1 MRGGYEGGM
10 LGLGSGLE
18 EVFVFDSKSENR
30 LGSGLGSGLGLGPGL
45 RLGLGSGL
53 GLGSRLGL
61 GLGLWLEEVL
71 VFDSESENRDRAV
84 EAIEAVP
91 EARVRVRV
99 DLV

>member
-1 MRGGYEGGM
+1 M
-10 LGLGSGLE
+10 
-18 EVFVFDSKSENR
+18 FDSKSENR

-53 GLGSRLGL
+53 GLGSRL